1 MSKDTVL
8 SFHLICKTPEQAL
21 NGINLGLKTTGN
33 DHVFKQLQ
41 TWPTD
46 QLAAVLLEALY
57 QRNRLLKEKEERRTA
72 KKENKE

>member
-1 MSKDTVL
+1 MSKEMSEDTM
-8 SFHLICKTPEQAL
+8 TPEAVL
-21 NGINLGLKTTGN
+21 NVLNLGLKTAGN
-33 DHVFKQLQ
+33 EHVFKQLQ

-46 QLAAVLLEALY
+46 QLAAILLEALY